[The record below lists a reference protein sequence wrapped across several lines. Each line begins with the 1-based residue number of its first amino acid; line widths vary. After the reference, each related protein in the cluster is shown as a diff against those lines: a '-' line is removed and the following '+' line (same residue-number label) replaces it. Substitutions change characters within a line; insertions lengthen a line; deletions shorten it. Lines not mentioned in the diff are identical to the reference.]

1 MESGICLSLPSS
13 FLVCFYSFPLLFVCL
28 CFFFLSLA
36 LFMSFYVLS
45 FLGFLYVYFL
55 LFFRWL
61 FSLSP
66 FIPPCLF
73 FCLCLFFL
81 PLALSL
87 TVSLSLGFY
96 LPPFLLSLSCSFS
109 ICLFF
114 LSVALYLS
122 VSSFL
127 PWLSFCRQSPLIKND
142 PAIFFLTKMYI
153 DPASQA
159 TDTLEDFWQLCS
171 RLPQY
176 ACSQFLTDKDDSKLS
191 SLHSAQYTP
200 PLTRPTPPISPPPPL
215 SVTPDHM
222 RPLSPLSGRNSRV
235 SNHELS
241 LLDWLPPPAPCRS
254 PTVPRRR
261 SQPQQSSLLLPR
273 SLTLTPRLPRNYMPS
288 LPSTED
294 LTFYRCWYKICLN

>member
-1 MESGICLSLPSS
+1 MTGVQCYYFSYGNRWSHESVFPSLALFLSVFIPFLCFVSVSVSFFSLWLFLCLLCSFIPWFFIRIFSSFFSLAFLSQSLYSPLSFFLSLPLLSTSGS
-13 FLVCFYSFPLLFVCL
+13 FADRLLALAFICHL
-28 CFFFLSLA
+28 FFFLSL
-36 LFMSFYVLS
+36 V
-45 FLGFLYVYFL
+45 
-55 LFFRWL
+55 
-61 FSLSP
+61 
-66 FIPPCLF
+66 
-73 FCLCLFFL
+73 
-81 PLALSL
+81 
-87 TVSLSLGFY
+87 
-96 LPPFLLSLSCSFS
+96 LSLS
-109 ICLFF
+109 
-114 LSVALYLS
+114 A
-122 VSSFL
+122 SSFL

-200 PLTRPTPPISPPPPL
+200 PLTTPTPPISPPPPL

-294 LTFYRCWYKICLN
+294 LTFYRC